1 VSIEIRGVVDSPD
14 TRAHVTERLSA
25 RLARLGIPE
34 AGARVSFVDEN
45 GPKGGVSITCTITM
59 LRPRQ
64 PALRIEHVGETPRLA
79 FDGAFRRFERRL
91 EQDLERR
98 LDSRRHPKK
107 YFLASQLLAAR

>member
-1 VSIEIRGVVDSPD
+1 MSIEIRGVANSPE
-14 TRAHVTERLSA
+14 TRAHVTERLTA
-25 RLARLGIPE
+25 RLTRLGIPE
-34 AGARVSFVDEN
+34 AAARVTFVDEN
-45 GPKGGVSITCTITM
+45 GPKGGVSIGCTIM
-59 LRPRQ
+59 LLRPRQ
-64 PALRIEHVGETPRLA
+64 PVLRIAHMGETPRLA